1 VTVHELFE
9 GGQFATGAGV
19 GVAAAAIAVVG
30 YAVTPRRLTPLPVG
44 GILLAVGAL
53 VAIGRFRSV
62 PTAVVIGVLG
72 VAVTSALAS
81 RRPFATPWV
90 VLCTLPFAW
99 LLAFRGGLVELTWVR
114 VAVIA
119 AICVGGALSGSFDDT
134 WAPTAPGLTLF
145 VVSAAGVYLCAPD
158 TEEIRALL
166 GVAAVLALL
175 GWPVRWMRLGRSG
188 AAAAVATLVWVAAV
202 DVRGRPASLIGA
214 LCCLGLLVAQP
225 LGGALLP
232 FARRALREIDRE
244 KQTPLLIV
252 AHGVLVLFAS
262 RAVGLRVNASAELV
276 GAMVVSI
283 VAVGV
288 GASFDAAAP
297 RSTKVEPN

>member
-1 VTVHELFE
+1 VTAHELFD
-9 GGQFATGAGV
+9 GGQFATGVAV
-19 GVAAAAIAVVG
+19 GVAAVAIAVVF
-30 YAVTPRRLTPLPVG
+30 YAVTPRRLTPLPAG
-44 GILLAVGAL
+44 GILLSVGAL

-72 VAVTSALAS
+72 VALTSALTS
-81 RRPFATPWV
+81 LRPLATPWV
-90 VLCTLPFAW
+90 ALCSLPFAS
-99 LLAFRGGLVELTWVR
+99 LLALHGGLVELTWLR

-119 AICVGGALSGSFDDT
+119 AICVGGALAGSFDDN

-145 VVSAAGVYLCAPD
+145 AVSAAGVYLCAPD

-175 GWPVRWMRLGRSG
+175 GWPVRCARLGRSG

-214 LCCLGLLVAQP
+214 LCCIGLLVAQP

-232 FARRALREIDRE
+232 FARRALRETDRE
-244 KQTPLLIV
+244 KRTLLLIV
-252 AHGVLVLFAS
+252 AHGVLVLVAS
-262 RAVGLRVNASAELV
+262 RAVGLRANLRAEVV
-276 GAMVVSI
+276 GAIVVSI
-283 VAVGV
+283 VALAV
-288 GASFDAAAP
+288 GASFDATAP
-297 RSTKVEPN
+297 RSTQG